1 MTRDDHLI
9 TLQKSVF
16 DESALHLYGSHEWS
30 EHEHPADLR
39 DCAKKTKKQPFIS
52 GNSRKPVRD
61 VQL

>member
-30 EHEHPADLR
+30 KHEHPADLR
-39 DCAKKTKKQPFIS
+39 DCAKKKQKNNPSFLEIQES
-52 GNSRKPVRD
+52 
-61 VQL
+61 Q